1 MSLRFNNN
9 LKSNITGQYINNKNM
24 NNNAYAYF
32 IIYVCVI
39 IILGILFWLL
49 YKYFFP
55 NYKKNVVRLS
65 NKKINIDN
73 DFELSIMPSEINL
86 PDLKKNDEYGIT
98 FGFKIYL
105 ENAMEN
111 ESWGKRVDQ
120 LKPIIKYSPGIYY
133 HPVDNYFEF
142 NVELRDNIQM
152 NSYQSIKYVN
162 PPLQKWLSII
172 VVYTST
178 KILVYSNQELVI
190 NKKLKNPPIFKK
202 DILKIGEKN
211 NNFKGI
217 LGDVLFWG
225 YPLDISEIQKATW
238 DLEY

>member
-1 MSLRFNNN
+1 MSSRLNNN
-9 LKSNITGQYINNKNM
+9 INIKNSMGNSNSININKN
-24 NNNAYAYF
+24 NYGYF
-32 IIYVCVI
+32 IIYICII
-39 IILGILFWLL
+39 IILGIGFWLL

-55 NYKKNVVRLS
+55 NYKKSLVRLS
-65 NKKINIDN
+65 DKRTKIDN
-73 DFELSIMPSEINL
+73 DFEISIPISKINL

-111 ESWGKRVDQ
+111 ENWGKRVDQ
-120 LKPIIKYSPGIYY
+120 LKPIIKYSPGVYY
-133 HPVDNYFEF
+133 HPFDNYFEF
-142 NVELRDNIQM
+142 NVELRDNVQM

-172 VVYTST
+172 VVFTST

-202 DILKIGEKN
+202 DILTIGEKN

-217 LGDVLFWG
+217 LGDVVFWG